1 MAVYNQTFGA
11 QIDKWVGETM
21 QRTEAVFRQASHDVI
36 NKAQENAPHDTG
48 FLKASLVVAL
58 NSPVPPAIRV
68 KPEGEGQS
76 FRAPNISAV
85 IATAKMGDTISA
97 GWTAAHALP
106 QEYGSRP
113 HKIYPRK
120 KQVLHWRNKQGE
132 GVFATVVNHPGNPPT
147 AFVRRAVAEWPK
159 IVNAVV
165 ARAKSRAAGQ

>member
-1 MAVYNQTFGA
+1 MAVYNQSFAA
-11 QIDKWVGETM
+11 QIDGWVKQTDA
-21 QRTEAVFRQASHDVI
+21 RITAVFRQSAHDVI

-68 KPEGEGQS
+68 KPEGEGQAYQ
-76 FRAPNISAV
+76 APNISAV

-113 HKIYPRK
+113 HKIRPRK
-120 KQVLHWRNKQGE
+120 KGALHWRNAAGE
-132 GVFATVVNHPGNPPT
+132 GVFAMEVDHPGNPPT
-147 AFVRRAVAEWPK
+147 AFVRRAVAEWPQ

-165 ARAKSRAAGQ
+165 ARAKSLAGR

>member
-1 MAVYNQTFGA
+1 MAVYNQSFAA
-11 QIDKWVGETM
+11 QIDGWVKQTDA
-21 QRTEAVFRQASHDVI
+21 RITAVFRQSAHDVI

-68 KPEGEGQS
+68 KPEGEGQAYQ
-76 FRAPNISAV
+76 APNISAV
-85 IATAKMGDTISA
+85 IAAAKMGDTISA

-113 HKIYPRK
+113 HKIRPRK
-120 KQVLHWRNKQGE
+120 KLALHWRVNGKGF
-132 GVFATVVNHPGNPPT
+132 FAKEVDHPGNPPT
-147 AFVRRAVAEWPK
+147 AFVRRAVAEWPQ

-165 ARAKSRAAGQ
+165 ARAKSLAGR